1 MIPLPLPL
9 LLLLVHSLLVTRV
22 LVHSITIVSSEV
34 VVLLAA
40 AISPLTWIALEES
53 EHLERE
59 KTEEDPASEF
69 DALRVR

>member
-9 LLLLVHSLLVTRV
+9 LLLLVHSLLVTSV

-40 AISPLTWIALEES
+40 AISLLTWIALEES
-53 EHLERE
+53 EHLQGD